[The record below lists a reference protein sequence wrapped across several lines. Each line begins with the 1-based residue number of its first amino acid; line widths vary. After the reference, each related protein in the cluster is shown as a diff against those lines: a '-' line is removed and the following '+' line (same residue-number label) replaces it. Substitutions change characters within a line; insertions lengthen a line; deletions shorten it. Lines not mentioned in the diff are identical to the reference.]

1 MEISNIPNRE
11 FRAIVIIKV
20 LIGLE
25 KRVENLSETFNK
37 EIRNIKRN
45 QPEMKNLIAEFKI
58 H

>member
-25 KRVENLSETFNK
+25 KRVENLSEILNK
-37 EIRNIKRN
+37 E
-45 QPEMKNLIAEFKI
+45 MKT
-58 H
+58 